1 MIGTD
6 RMKRAYQKVMS
17 VLLVCLFVIS
27 GCSSG
32 NSGASASPKQVLLD
46 AVEYSNQQEGFHEE
60 FDNKE
65 TSEDGVRHTLSDSYI
80 IFPSQ
85 ACYQVSFQNAVGG
98 SYKDI
103 YIGKYTQTDIAYIQG
118 TPSSTSFRD
127 MTVTNL
133 DSYEGRNESFAD
145 RQYFTSLFEMF
156 TANDVSEQ
164 VSFEMEKNDEGYRI
178 TITLTDIDRFNE
190 INREKTLE
198 EYGEDW
204 YDPYL
209 EFCMTVQINKGIIQK
224 VTWDEKAN
232 RNGVI
237 QDRVSTATYTPCSI
251 DQVDTALIDDLVNQV
266 KVGTI
271 SENSYLTL
279 EGIVR

>member
-1 MIGTD
+1 
-6 RMKRAYQKVMS
+6 MKRAYQKVMS

-60 FDNKE
+60 FDNEE
-65 TSEDGVRHTLSDSYI
+65 TSEDGVNHTLSDSYN
-80 IFPSQ
+80 IFLSQ

-98 SYKDI
+98 SYRNI
-103 YIGKYTQTDIAYIQG
+103 YISKYTQKDLTYIQG
-118 TPSSTSFRD
+118 TPSSSSFRD
-127 MTVTNL
+127 MNVTNL
-133 DSYEGRNESFAD
+133 GNYAERNEAFTD
-145 RQYFTSLFEMF
+145 HQYFTSLFEMF

-224 VTWDEKAN
+224 VTWDEKVN

-266 KVGTI
+266 KAGTI

-279 EGIVR
+279 DGIVR

>member
-1 MIGTD
+1 
-6 RMKRAYQKVMS
+6 MKRAYQKVMS

-60 FDNKE
+60 YDHKV
-65 TSEDGVRHTLSDSYI
+65 TSEDGVRHTLNDNYI
-80 IFPSQ
+80 IYPSQ
-85 ACYQVSFQNAVGG
+85 NCYQLGFQSAVGG
-98 SYKDI
+98 SYRSI
-103 YIGKYTQTDIAYIQG
+103 YISKYTQPDLTYIQG
-118 TPSSTSFRD
+118 TPSSSSFRD
-127 MTVTNL
+127 MNVMSL
-133 DSYEGRNESFAD
+133 GSYEERNEAITD
-145 RQYFTSLFEMF
+145 HQYFTSLFEMF
-156 TANDVSEQ
+156 TASDVSEL

-178 TITLTDIDRFNE
+178 TIQLTDMDRFNE

-198 EYGEDW
+198 QYGEDW

-224 VTWDEKAN
+224 VTWDEKVD
-232 RNGVI
+232 RDGVI
-237 QDRVSTATYTPCSI
+237 QERVSTATYTPCSI

-279 EGIVR
+279 DGIVR